1 MDNKD
6 ELEKDIEVSNEDS
19 ENVEEL
25 DNGLDDELDNE
36 SFTYRIDNNN
46 VSNDYNKNYSNQNK
60 SILYIIIGILILIFI
75 ICLLIFVAN
84 KGKSKAESYSKVEEH
99 MVSAAKSYYKKY
111 VDSLPNIDGGNVSV
125 SAETL
130 IETSFL
136 KPFSELVGEDVTC
149 SGYVKVYRVN
159 DDYSYF
165 PYLNCSGEYES
176 LTLSKK
182 ITSSIVSSG
191 DGLYSYGDRYIYRG
205 EYPNN
210 YLKFNDKTWRIIG
223 VNNDGSIK
231 IIYADKKVDRNSWD
245 DRYNSDKDSY
255 YGINDFRVSRLLQY
269 LNDTYDSNTYVSK
282 GNKNLLVKH
291 DWCIGKVSQEGV
303 LISSLNLCNDV
314 YSDLYIGV
322 VQIDDVLLSSLDSKC
337 INIYDTEC
345 TNYNYFFG
353 INSGWTLNAS
363 SDNTYTAF
371 ISNGG
376 SISYKRASNEG
387 YVRPVIN
394 LNSNILYKSGT
405 GTSDDPYIIG
415 Y

>member
-6 ELEKDIEVSNEDS
+6 ELEKDVEVSNEND
-19 ENVEEL
+19 ETVEEL
-25 DNGLDDELDNE
+25 DNELDNE

-60 SILYIIIGILILIFI
+60 SVLYIIIGVLILIFI

-84 KGKSKAESYSKVEEH
+84 RGKSKTESYSKVEDH

-111 VDSLPNIDGGNVSV
+111 VDSLPNIDGGSVSV

-136 KPFSELVGEDVTC
+136 KPFSELIGEGATC

-231 IIYADKKVDRNSWD
+231 IIYADKKIDRNSWD
-245 DRYNSDKDSY
+245 DRFNSDKDSY
-255 YGINDFRVSRLLQY
+255 YGINDFHVSRLLQY
-269 LNDTYDSNTYVSK
+269 LNNVYDLNTYVSK
-282 GNKNLLVKH
+282 SNKNLLVKH
-291 DWCIGKVSQEGV
+291 DWCVGKVSQDGA
-303 LISSLNLCNDV
+303 LISSLNLCSDV

-322 VQIDDVLLSSLDSKC
+322 VQIDDVLLPSLDSKC

-345 TNYNYFFG
+345 TNYNYFFS